1 FGMTENEACIF
12 LGMQKGEDAFE
23 AFEESLFQ
31 FKKFFTSQPIIRA
44 TFLAKLKKVEK
55 VEEAA
60 LFFGIETPEIPF
72 EFEFEWSQAKE
83 MLFVFQSFQAIKS
96 QLFLAVQDSK
106 SCAHL
111 KLVIH
116 TLLDL
121 NLRYIQLWPEIKAQ
135 DTTVVIAKEKDPME
149 LLTDLQKLKERGIE
163 TFFDLSNTKDLA
175 GNSIGY
181 ESQRLY
187 LLHNKEEEW
196 KTISLG
202 I

>member
-1 FGMTENEACIF
+1 MTENEACIF

>member
-1 FGMTENEACIF
+1 MTENEACIF
-12 LGMQKGEDAFE
+12 LGMEKGEDPFE

-31 FKKFFTSQPIIRA
+31 FKKFFTSHPIIRA

-60 LFFGIETPEIPF
+60 LFFGLETQEIPF
-72 EFEFEWSQAKE
+72 EFEFEWSEVKE

-96 QLFLAVQDSK
+96 KLFLAIQDSEN
-106 SCAHL
+106 CTQL
-111 KLVIH
+111 KLAIH
-116 TLLDL
+116 ALLDL
-121 NLRYIQLWPEIKAQ
+121 NVRYMQLWPEIKVLE
-135 DTTVVIAKEKDPME
+135 TPVVLAKEKDPME

-163 TFFDLSNTKDLA
+163 TFFDLSNTTDFA

-187 LLHNKEEEW
+187 LLHKKEEEW

>member
-1 FGMTENEACIF
+1 MTENEACIF

-96 QLFLAVQDSK
+96 QLFLAVQGSK
-106 SCAHL
+106 SCKHL
-111 KLVIH
+111 KLIIH

-121 NLRYIQLWPEIKAQ
+121 NVRYMQLWPEIKAQ
-135 DTTVVIAKEKDPME
+135 DTLVVLAKEKDPME
-149 LLTDLQKLKERGIE
+149 LLADLQKLKERGIE
-163 TFFDLSNTKDLA
+163 TFFELSNTTDFA
-175 GNSIGY
+175 ENSIGN

-187 LLHNKEEEW
+187 LLHKKEEEW

>member
-1 FGMTENEACIF
+1 MTEKEACIF
-12 LGMQKGEDAFE
+12 LGLEKGEDPFE

-96 QLFLAVQDSK
+96 QLFLAVQGSK
-106 SCAHL
+106 SCKYL

-121 NLRYIQLWPEIKAQ
+121 NVRYMQLWPEIKAQ
-135 DTTVVIAKEKDPME
+135 DTPVVLAKEKDPME
-149 LLTDLQKLKERGIE
+149 LLADLQKLKERGIE
-163 TFFDLSNTKDLA
+163 TFFELSTTTDFA

-187 LLHNKEEEW
+187 LLHKKEEEW

>member
-1 FGMTENEACIF
+1 MTENEACIF

-96 QLFLAVQDSK
+96 QLFLAVQGSK
-106 SCAHL
+106 SCKHL

-121 NLRYIQLWPEIKAQ
+121 NVRYMQLWPEIKAQ
-135 DTTVVIAKEKDPME
+135 DTLVVLAKEKDPME
-149 LLTDLQKLKERGIE
+149 LLADLQKLKERGIE

>member
-1 FGMTENEACIF
+1 MTENEACIF
-12 LGMQKGEDAFE
+12 LGMEKGEDPFE

-60 LFFGIETPEIPF
+60 LFFGIETPDIPF
-72 EFEFEWSQAKE
+72 GFEFEWSQAKE
-83 MLFVFQSFQAIKS
+83 MLFVFQSFQALKS
-96 QLFLAVQDSK
+96 QLFLAIQDSK

-111 KLVIH
+111 KLAIH

-121 NLRYIQLWPEIKAQ
+121 NVRYMQLWPEIKVLK
-135 DTTVVIAKEKDPME
+135 TPVVLAKEKDPME
-149 LLTDLQKLKERGIE
+149 LLADLQKLKERGIE
-163 TFFDLSNTKDLA
+163 TFFELSTTTDFA

-187 LLHNKEEEW
+187 LLHKKEEEW

>member
-1 FGMTENEACIF
+1 MTENEACIF

-96 QLFLAVQDSK
+96 QLFLAVQGSK
-106 SCAHL
+106 SCKHL

-135 DTTVVIAKEKDPME
+135 DTPVVLAKEKDPME
-149 LLTDLQKLKERGIE
+149 LLADLQKLKERGIE

>member
-1 FGMTENEACIF
+1 MTENEACIF
-12 LGMQKGEDAFE
+12 LGMEKGEDPFE

-60 LFFGIETPEIPF
+60 LFFGIETPEVPF
-72 EFEFEWSQAKE
+72 VFVFEWSEAKE
-83 MLFVFQSFQAIKS
+83 LLFVFQSFQAIKS
-96 QLFLAVQDSK
+96 KLFLAIQDSK
-106 SCAHL
+106 SCAYL

-135 DTTVVIAKEKDPME
+135 DTPVVLAKEKDPME
-149 LLTDLQKLKERGIE
+149 LLTDLQKLKECGIE
-163 TFFDLSNTKDLA
+163 TFFDLSNTTDFA

-187 LLHNKEEEW
+187 LLHKKEEEW

>member
-1 FGMTENEACIF
+1 MTENEACIF

-121 NLRYIQLWPEIKAQ
+121 NVRYMQLWPEIKAQ
-135 DTTVVIAKEKDPME
+135 DTPVVLAKEKDPME
-149 LLTDLQKLKERGIE
+149 LLADLQKLKERGIE

>member
-1 FGMTENEACIF
+1 MTENEACIF
-12 LGMQKGEDAFE
+12 LGMEKGEDSFE

-44 TFLAKLKKVEK
+44 TFLAKLKKLEK

-72 EFEFEWSQAKE
+72 EFEIEWSQAKE
-83 MLFVFQSFQAIKS
+83 MLFVFQSFQALKS
-96 QLFLAVQDSK
+96 QLFLAVQGSK
-106 SCAHL
+106 SCKHL

-121 NLRYIQLWPEIKAQ
+121 NVRYIQLWPEIKVLK
-135 DTTVVIAKEKDPME
+135 TPVVLAKEKDPME
-149 LLTDLQKLKERGIE
+149 LLADLQKLKERGIE
-163 TFFDLSNTKDLA
+163 TFFDLSTTTDFA

-187 LLHNKEEEW
+187 LLHKKEEEW

>member
-1 FGMTENEACIF
+1 MTENEAYIF
-12 LGMQKGEDAFE
+12 LGMEKGEDPFE

-44 TFLAKLKKVEK
+44 TFLAKLKKLEK

-60 LFFGIETPEIPF
+60 LFFGIETPDIPF
-72 EFEFEWSQAKE
+72 EFEFKWSQAKE
-83 MLFVFQSFQAIKS
+83 MLFVFQSFQALKS
-96 QLFLAVQDSK
+96 QLFLAVQGSK
-106 SCAHL
+106 SCKHL

-121 NLRYIQLWPEIKAQ
+121 NVRYMQLWPEIKVLKIP
-135 DTTVVIAKEKDPME
+135 VVLAKEKDPME
-149 LLTDLQKLKERGIE
+149 LLADLQKLKERGIE
-163 TFFDLSNTKDLA
+163 TFFDLSTTTDFA
-175 GNSIGY
+175 ENSIGY

-187 LLHNKEEEW
+187 LLHKKEEEW
-196 KTISLG
+196 KTISFG

>member
-1 FGMTENEACIF
+1 MTENEACIF
-12 LGMQKGEDAFE
+12 LGMEKGEDPFE

-44 TFLAKLKKVEK
+44 TFLAKLKKLEK

-83 MLFVFQSFQAIKS
+83 MLFVFQSFQALKS
-96 QLFLAVQDSK
+96 QLFLAVQGSK
-106 SCAHL
+106 SCKHL

-121 NLRYIQLWPEIKAQ
+121 NVRYIQLWPEIKVLK
-135 DTTVVIAKEKDPME
+135 TPVVLAKEKDPME
-149 LLTDLQKLKERGIE
+149 LLADLQKLKERGIE
-163 TFFDLSNTKDLA
+163 TFFDLSTTTDFA
-175 GNSIGY
+175 ENSIGY

-187 LLHNKEEEW
+187 LLHKKEEEW

>member
-1 FGMTENEACIF
+1 MTENEACIF
-12 LGMQKGEDAFE
+12 LGMEKGEDPFE

-31 FKKFFTSQPIIRA
+31 FKKFFISQPIIRA
-44 TFLAKLKKVEK
+44 TFLAKLKKLEK

-83 MLFVFQSFQAIKS
+83 MLFVFQSFQALKS
-96 QLFLAVQDSK
+96 QLFLAVQGSK
-106 SCAHL
+106 SCKHL

-121 NLRYIQLWPEIKAQ
+121 NVRYMQLWPEIKVLK
-135 DTTVVIAKEKDPME
+135 TPVVLAKEKDPME
-149 LLTDLQKLKERGIE
+149 LLADLQKLKERGIE
-163 TFFDLSNTKDLA
+163 TFFDLSTTTDFA
-175 GNSIGY
+175 ENSIGY

-187 LLHNKEEEW
+187 LLHKKEEEW

>member
-1 FGMTENEACIF
+1 MTENEACIF

-96 QLFLAVQDSK
+96 QLFLAVQGSK
-106 SCAHL
+106 SCKHL
-111 KLVIH
+111 KLIIH

-121 NLRYIQLWPEIKAQ
+121 NVRYMQLWPEIKAQ
-135 DTTVVIAKEKDPME
+135 DTLVVLAKEKDPME
-149 LLTDLQKLKERGIE
+149 LLADLQKLKERGIE

-187 LLHNKEEEW
+187 LLHKKEEEW

>member
-1 FGMTENEACIF
+1 MTENEACIF
-12 LGMQKGEDAFE
+12 LGMEKGEDPFE

-44 TFLAKLKKVEK
+44 TFLAKLKKLEK

-72 EFEFEWSQAKE
+72 EFEFEWSHAKE
-83 MLFVFQSFQAIKS
+83 MLFVFQSFQALKS
-96 QLFLAVQDSK
+96 QLFLAVQGSK
-106 SCAHL
+106 SCKHL

-121 NLRYIQLWPEIKAQ
+121 NVRYMQLWPEIKVLK
-135 DTTVVIAKEKDPME
+135 TPVVLAKEKDPME
-149 LLTDLQKLKERGIE
+149 LLADLQKLKERGIE
-163 TFFDLSNTKDLA
+163 TFFDLSTTTDFA
-175 GNSIGY
+175 ENSIGY

-187 LLHNKEEEW
+187 LLHKKEEEW

>member
-1 FGMTENEACIF
+1 MTENEACIF
-12 LGMQKGEDAFE
+12 LGMEKGEDPFE

-44 TFLAKLKKVEK
+44 TFLAKLKKLEK

-72 EFEFEWSQAKE
+72 GFEFEWSQAKE

-96 QLFLAVQDSK
+96 QLFLAIQDSK

-111 KLVIH
+111 KLAIH

-121 NLRYIQLWPEIKAQ
+121 NVRYMQLWPEIKVLK
-135 DTTVVIAKEKDPME
+135 TPVVLAKEKDPME
-149 LLTDLQKLKERGIE
+149 LLADLQKLKERGIE
-163 TFFDLSNTKDLA
+163 TFFELSTTTDFA

-187 LLHNKEEEW
+187 LLHKKEEEW

>member
-1 FGMTENEACIF
+1 MTENEACIF

-106 SCAHL
+106 SCANL

-116 TLLDL
+116 NLLDL
-121 NLRYIQLWPEIKAQ
+121 NVRYMQLWPEIKAQ
-135 DTTVVIAKEKDPME
+135 DTPVVIAKEKDPME

-196 KTISLG
+196 KRISLG

>member
-1 FGMTENEACIF
+1 MTENEACIF
-12 LGMQKGEDAFE
+12 LGMEKGEDPFE

-44 TFLAKLKKVEK
+44 TFLAKLKKLEK

-83 MLFVFQSFQAIKS
+83 MLFVFQSFQALKS
-96 QLFLAVQDSK
+96 QLFLAVQGSK
-106 SCAHL
+106 SCKHL

-121 NLRYIQLWPEIKAQ
+121 NVRYMQLWPEIKVLK
-135 DTTVVIAKEKDPME
+135 TPVVLAKEKDPME
-149 LLTDLQKLKERGIE
+149 LLADLQKLKERGIE
-163 TFFDLSNTKDLA
+163 TFFDLSTTTDFA

-187 LLHNKEEEW
+187 LLHKKEEEW

>member
-1 FGMTENEACIF
+1 MTENEACIF
-12 LGMQKGEDAFE
+12 LGMEKGEDPFE

-44 TFLAKLKKVEK
+44 TFLAKLKKLEK

-83 MLFVFQSFQAIKS
+83 MLFVFQSFQALKS
-96 QLFLAVQDSK
+96 QLFLAVQGSK
-106 SCAHL
+106 SCKHL

-121 NLRYIQLWPEIKAQ
+121 NVRYIQLWPEIKVLKIP
-135 DTTVVIAKEKDPME
+135 VVLAKEKDPME
-149 LLTDLQKLKERGIE
+149 LLADLQKLKERGIE
-163 TFFDLSNTKDLA
+163 TFFDLSTTTDFA

-187 LLHNKEEEW
+187 LLHKKEEEW

>member
-1 FGMTENEACIF
+1 MTENEACIF

-96 QLFLAVQDSK
+96 QLFLAVQGSK
-106 SCAHL
+106 SCKHL

-121 NLRYIQLWPEIKAQ
+121 NVRYMQLWPEIKAQ
-135 DTTVVIAKEKDPME
+135 DTPVVLAKEKDPME
-149 LLTDLQKLKERGIE
+149 LLADLQKLKERGIE

>member
-1 FGMTENEACIF
+1 MTENEACIF

-96 QLFLAVQDSK
+96 QLFLAVQGSK

>member
-1 FGMTENEACIF
+1 MTENEACIF
-12 LGMQKGEDAFE
+12 LGMEKGEDPFE

-44 TFLAKLKKVEK
+44 TFLAKLKKLEK

-83 MLFVFQSFQAIKS
+83 MLFVFQSFQALKS
-96 QLFLAVQDSK
+96 QLFLAVQGSK
-106 SCAHL
+106 SCKHL

-121 NLRYIQLWPEIKAQ
+121 NVRYMQLWPEIKVLKIP
-135 DTTVVIAKEKDPME
+135 VVLAKEKDPME

-163 TFFDLSNTKDLA
+163 TFFDLSTTTDFA

-181 ESQRLY
+181 QSQRLY
-187 LLHNKEEEW
+187 LLHKKEEEW

>member
-1 FGMTENEACIF
+1 MTENEACIF
-12 LGMQKGEDAFE
+12 LGMEKGEDPFE

-44 TFLAKLKKVEK
+44 TFLAKLKKLEK

-83 MLFVFQSFQAIKS
+83 MLFVFQSFQALKS
-96 QLFLAVQDSK
+96 QLFLAVQGSK
-106 SCAHL
+106 SCKHL

-121 NLRYIQLWPEIKAQ
+121 NVRYMQLWPEIKVLKIP
-135 DTTVVIAKEKDPME
+135 VVLAKEKDPME
-149 LLTDLQKLKERGIE
+149 LLADLQKLKERGIE
-163 TFFDLSNTKDLA
+163 TFFDLSTTTDFA

-187 LLHNKEEEW
+187 LLHKKEEEW

>member
-1 FGMTENEACIF
+1 MTENEACIF
-12 LGMQKGEDAFE
+12 LGMEKGEDPFE

-44 TFLAKLKKVEK
+44 TFLAKLKKLEK

-60 LFFGIETPEIPF
+60 LFFGIETPDIPF

-96 QLFLAVQDSK
+96 QLFLAIQDSK

-111 KLVIH
+111 KLAIH

-121 NLRYIQLWPEIKAQ
+121 NVRYMQLWPEIKVLK
-135 DTTVVIAKEKDPME
+135 TPVVLAKEKDPME
-149 LLTDLQKLKERGIE
+149 LLADLQKLKERGIE
-163 TFFDLSNTKDLA
+163 TFFELSNTTDFA
-175 GNSIGY
+175 ENSIGN

-187 LLHNKEEEW
+187 LLHKKEEEW

>member
-1 FGMTENEACIF
+1 MTENEACIF

-44 TFLAKLKKVEK
+44 TFLAKLKKLDK

>member
-1 FGMTENEACIF
+1 MTENEACIF
-12 LGMQKGEDAFE
+12 LGMEKGEDPFE

-44 TFLAKLKKVEK
+44 TFLAKLKKLEK

-60 LFFGIETPEIPF
+60 LFFGIETPDIPF
-72 EFEFEWSQAKE
+72 EFELEWSQAKE
-83 MLFVFQSFQAIKS
+83 MLFVFQSFQALKS
-96 QLFLAVQDSK
+96 QLYLAVQDSK

-121 NLRYIQLWPEIKAQ
+121 NVRYMQLWPEIKVLKIP
-135 DTTVVIAKEKDPME
+135 VVLAKEKDPME
-149 LLTDLQKLKERGIE
+149 LLTDLQKLRERGIE
-163 TFFDLSNTKDLA
+163 TFFDLSITTDFA

-187 LLHNKEEEW
+187 LLYKKEEEW

>member
-1 FGMTENEACIF
+1 MTENEACIF
-12 LGMQKGEDAFE
+12 LGMEKGEDPFE

-44 TFLAKLKKVEK
+44 TFLAKLKKLEK

-83 MLFVFQSFQAIKS
+83 MLFVFQSFQALKS
-96 QLFLAVQDSK
+96 QLFLAVQGSK
-106 SCAHL
+106 SCKHL

-121 NLRYIQLWPEIKAQ
+121 NVRYIQLWPEIKVLK
-135 DTTVVIAKEKDPME
+135 TPVVLAKEKDPME
-149 LLTDLQKLKERGIE
+149 LLADLQKLKERGIE
-163 TFFDLSNTKDLA
+163 TFFDLSTTTDFA

-187 LLHNKEEEW
+187 LLHKKEEEW

>member
-1 FGMTENEACIF
+1 MTENEACIF

-96 QLFLAVQDSK
+96 QLFLAVQGSK
-106 SCAHL
+106 SCKHL
-111 KLVIH
+111 KLIIH

-121 NLRYIQLWPEIKAQ
+121 NVRYMQLWPEIKAQ
-135 DTTVVIAKEKDPME
+135 DTLVVLAKEKDPME
-149 LLTDLQKLKERGIE
+149 LLADLQKLKERGIE

>member
-1 FGMTENEACIF
+1 MTENEACIF

-135 DTTVVIAKEKDPME
+135 DTPVVLAKEKDPME

-163 TFFDLSNTKDLA
+163 TFFDLSNTTDFA

-187 LLHNKEEEW
+187 LLHKKEEEW

>member
-1 FGMTENEACIF
+1 MTENEACIF
-12 LGMQKGEDAFE
+12 LGMEKGEDPFE

-44 TFLAKLKKVEK
+44 TFLAKLKKLEK

-83 MLFVFQSFQAIKS
+83 MLFVFQSFQALKS
-96 QLFLAVQDSK
+96 QLFLAVQGSK
-106 SCAHL
+106 SCKHL

-121 NLRYIQLWPEIKAQ
+121 NVRYMQLWPEIKAQ
-135 DTTVVIAKEKDPME
+135 DTPVVLAKEKDPME
-149 LLTDLQKLKERGIE
+149 LLADLQKLKERGIE
-163 TFFDLSNTKDLA
+163 TFFDLSTTTDFA

-187 LLHNKEEEW
+187 LLHKKEEEW

>member
-1 FGMTENEACIF
+1 MTENEACIF

-96 QLFLAVQDSK
+96 QLFLAVQGSK
-106 SCAHL
+106 SCKHL

-121 NLRYIQLWPEIKAQ
+121 NVRYIQLWPEIKAQ
-135 DTTVVIAKEKDPME
+135 DTPVVLAKEKDPME
-149 LLTDLQKLKERGIE
+149 LLADLQKLKERGIE

>member
-1 FGMTENEACIF
+1 MTENEACIF
-12 LGMQKGEDAFE
+12 LGMEKGEDPFE
-23 AFEESLFQ
+23 AYEESLFQ

-83 MLFVFQSFQAIKS
+83 MLFVFQSFQALKS
-96 QLFLAVQDSK
+96 QLFLAVQGSK
-106 SCAHL
+106 SCKHL

-121 NLRYIQLWPEIKAQ
+121 NVRYMQLWPEIKVLK
-135 DTTVVIAKEKDPME
+135 TPVVLAKEKDPME
-149 LLTDLQKLKERGIE
+149 LLADLQKLKERGIE
-163 TFFDLSNTKDLA
+163 TFFDLSTTTDFA

-187 LLHNKEEEW
+187 LLHKKEEEW

>member
-1 FGMTENEACIF
+1 MTENEACIF
-12 LGMQKGEDAFE
+12 LGMEKGEDPFE

-44 TFLAKLKKVEK
+44 TFLAKLKKLEK

-83 MLFVFQSFQAIKS
+83 MLFVFQSFQALKS
-96 QLFLAVQDSK
+96 QLFLAVQGSK
-106 SCAHL
+106 SCKHL

-121 NLRYIQLWPEIKAQ
+121 NVRYMQLWPEIKVLKIP
-135 DTTVVIAKEKDPME
+135 VVLAKEKDPME
-149 LLTDLQKLKERGIE
+149 LLADLQKLKERGIE
-163 TFFDLSNTKDLA
+163 TFFDLSTTTDFA

-187 LLHNKEEEW
+187 LLHKKEEEW
-196 KTISLG
+196 KTISFG

>member
-1 FGMTENEACIF
+1 MTENEACIF
-12 LGMQKGEDAFE
+12 LGMEKGEDPFE

-60 LFFGIETPEIPF
+60 LFFGIETPDIPF
-72 EFEFEWSQAKE
+72 GFEFEWSQAKE

-96 QLFLAVQDSK
+96 QLFLAIQDSK

-111 KLVIH
+111 KLAIH

-121 NLRYIQLWPEIKAQ
+121 NVRYMQLWPEIKVLK
-135 DTTVVIAKEKDPME
+135 TPVVLAKEKDPME
-149 LLTDLQKLKERGIE
+149 LLADLQKLKERGIE
-163 TFFDLSNTKDLA
+163 TFFELSTTTDFA

-187 LLHNKEEEW
+187 LLHKKEEEW

>member
-1 FGMTENEACIF
+1 MTENEACIF

-96 QLFLAVQDSK
+96 QLFLAVQGSK
-106 SCAHL
+106 SCKHL

-121 NLRYIQLWPEIKAQ
+121 NVRYMQLWPEIKVLK
-135 DTTVVIAKEKDPME
+135 TPVVLAKEKDPME
-149 LLTDLQKLKERGIE
+149 LLADLQKLKERGIE